1 MVTDGVPLRC
11 ADEHRTVRRPPS
23 QRPQRRAPLVRA
35 VVRRALGF
43 PNETEVVWTGCRPRV
58 GLHRGGTPAAPATGS
73 VTLFVED
80 LDAAVAEIGAR
91 GLEPAERET
100 YSNGVTK
107 VTYRDDEGNEIGF
120 GGMQAEET

>member
-1 MVTDGVPLRC
+1 MSIELFAGLRVSDLS
-11 ADEHRTVRRPPS
+11 AARPWYERLFGEPS
-23 QRPQRRAPLVRA
+23 F
-35 VVRRALGF
+35 F
-43 PNETEVVWTGCRPRV
+43 PNETEVVWSVADHGSVYIEENPGRAGD
-58 GLHRGGTPAAPATGS
+58 GL

-120 GGMQAEET
+120 GGMRAEET